1 MDGII
6 PSSLITDE
14 WRQAYLEV
22 LKEVRDE
29 AVVRMRQEQS
39 DEEEEDDEKE
49 EEEVVDIPLC
59 HELGLFLKYANGIQD
74 PDFRSSG
81 ICPFEPVPAVG
92 ITEYTFSERAVRG
105 NALPTSRILTSR
117 QIMKECLEDYILDKA
132 NVDAYVDEDPDV
144 KVGFLTGTGWR
155 AQHDE
160 WYSAYLYYHQEEDS
174 RSPDPS
180 LKDWAWRVC
189 VFHAGL
195 ENSTA
200 LYGQYPRFNSLP
212 GFLDWYSS
220 WLELVGVSGDEG
232 GEEECSASLG

>member
-92 ITEYTFSERAVRG
+92 ITEYAFSERA
-105 NALPTSRILTSR
+105 N
-117 QIMKECLEDYILDKA
+117 LEDYILDKA

-212 GFLDWYSS
+212 EFLDWYSS
-220 WLELVGVSGDEG
+220 WLEFVDMKVVKKNVRRHWGDDDYDSDME
-232 GEEECSASLG
+232 